1 MKRSVKAALLSASV
15 IGLLLGLRLFHL
27 GPFGIRAG
35 DDVVL
40 ARHKTADGVRF
51 CIIAH
56 RTENIGEPYSVTLY
70 RTEPSGAVFSYWMG
84 YEDSFW
90 WGCSI
95 RATDNPR
102 VLQVLVYGSVNAVYN
117 LEAGTLR
124 FLDDYYNYGTQT
136 GRVAVA
142 RAVPLAVTQN

>member
-1 MKRSVKAALLSASV
+1 MKRPLKTALVAAIV

-27 GPFGIRAG
+27 GPLSIRAG

-40 ARHKTADGVRF
+40 ARHTTTNGVRF

-56 RTENIGEPYSVTLY
+56 RTQNVGEPYEVTLY
-70 RTEPSGAVFSYWMG
+70 RTEPSGEVFTYWMG

-95 RATDNPR
+95 RPLDSPLA
-102 VLQVLVYGSVNAVYN
+102 LQVLVDRSVTAVYK
-117 LEAGTLR
+117 LEDHSLS
-124 FLDDYYNYGTQT
+124 FLNDYYNYDIQT
-136 GRVAVA
+136 VASLS
-142 RAVPLAVTQN
+142 RALSH